1 MERTALVLSPKP
13 EHAAVLNGM
22 LSNFEI
28 RVAFV
33 STLSEARSRLAR
45 ESFGVVLSEAV
56 LDDADWREVVQ
67 AVKDCQFG
75 AQVLVTKKGA
85 DSRFFA
91 ETLEA
96 GAYDVITQ
104 PFRQAEVQRL
114 FLSAYLKYESVAH
127 GLRKLADAAES
138 TRHARAV

>member
-1 MERTALVLSPKP
+1 MERTALVLSSKP
-13 EHAAVLNGM
+13 EHTAVLNNM

-28 RVAFV
+28 RVA
-33 STLSEARSRLAR
+33 SAPTISEARRRLAR

-56 LDDADWREVVQ
+56 LEDGDWREVVRT
-67 AVKDCQFG
+67 VRDSHFG

-85 DSRFFA
+85 DSHFFA
-91 ETLEA
+91 EALEA

-104 PFRQAEVQRL
+104 PFHQAEVQRL

-138 TRHARAV
+138 PKLARAV